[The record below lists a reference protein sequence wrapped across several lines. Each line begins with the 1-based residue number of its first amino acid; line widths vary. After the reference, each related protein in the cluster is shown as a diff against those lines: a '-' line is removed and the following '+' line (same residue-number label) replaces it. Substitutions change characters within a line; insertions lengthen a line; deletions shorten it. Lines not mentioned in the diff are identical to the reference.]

1 MASAFSMEI
10 SSKSRGKKD
19 FKHRILYTVKLALN
33 DRARERHFQKCNGL
47 ENFPMHAVPEIHS
60 KGDIPAIFFNSKKK
74 IQRKKEKLRKKTK
87 E

>member
-60 KGDIPAIFFNSKKK
+60 KGDIPAIFFLIQKRRYKEKKK
-74 IQRKKEKLRKKTK
+74 N
-87 E
+87 